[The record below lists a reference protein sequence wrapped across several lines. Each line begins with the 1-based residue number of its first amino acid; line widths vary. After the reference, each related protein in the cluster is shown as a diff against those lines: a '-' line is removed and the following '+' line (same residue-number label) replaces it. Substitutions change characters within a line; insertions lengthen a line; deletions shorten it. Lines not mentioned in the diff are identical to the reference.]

1 VDRLAPSQLT
11 AIRGVLEVMLD
22 PIARSI
28 ANAPVEQEEITPEM
42 ASELDR
48 AKASLER
55 GEGISH
61 EDILREFGVTPRG

>member
-48 AKASLER
+48 A
-55 GEGISH
+55 
-61 EDILREFGVTPRG
+61 